1 MAQPSILPKAAADI
15 ASYGWFELLTTSQ
28 IRLICGVAKHCY
40 AWVSASIVGV
50 DALNVERK
58 DLYHKL
64 GLQFVVEGR
73 PFAPEVQS
81 CVAKPR

>member
-1 MAQPSILPKAAADI
+1 MADI
-15 ASYGWFELLTTSQ
+15 ASYAWFELLTTSQ

-50 DALNVERK
+50 IPQIRPVEGALNVERK

-64 GLQFVVEGR
+64 GLQFVVEGW

-81 CVAKPR
+81 CFAKPR